1 LVGRGD
7 RCPRCGLVI
16 SWVERVR
23 RGDRVYYVAA
33 HSSGGGKRARRCY
46 LGPEEYVYVSKLHE
60 DLGLTLRGALERDRW
75 VDYMAS
81 LVEAIASQDD
91 RSRAVDILRR
101 VREAVD
107 DALRSLGAGGAGCG
121 EILGKIVKVLED
133 AEAYASLAS
142 SLEGH
147 EGDILECVVRD
158 AGEALKRVVEAR
170 ELLNRYIECIGGVK

>member
-1 LVGRGD
+1 MLRKGD
-7 RCPRCGLVI
+7 RCPRCGLTI

-23 RGDRVYYVAA
+23 RGGRVYYVAA
-33 HSSGGGKRARRCY
+33 HTSGGGKKPRRCY
-46 LGPEEYVYVSKLHE
+46 LGPKEYVYVSKLHE
-60 DLGLTLRGALERDRW
+60 DLNLVLKGALDGDRW

-107 DALRSLGAGGAGCG
+107 DALRSLGVGAGCG
-121 EILGKIVKVLED
+121 EILRDVVKELVD

-147 EGDILECVVRD
+147 EGDILDCIVKD
-158 AGEALKRVVEAR
+158 AGEALKRLVEAR
-170 ELLNRYIECIGGVK
+170 ELLHRYIECIGGVK

>member
-1 LVGRGD
+1 MLRKGD
-7 RCPRCGLVI
+7 RCPRCGLTI
-16 SWVERVR
+16 SWVERVSV
-23 RGDRVYYVAA
+23 GGRVYYVAA
-33 HSSGGGKRARRCY
+33 HTSGGGKKPRRCY
-46 LGPEEYVYVSKLHE
+46 LGPKEYLYVSKLHE
-60 DLGLTLRGALERDRW
+60 DLNLVLKGALDGDRW
-75 VDYMAS
+75 VDYMVS
-81 LVEAIASQDD
+81 LVDAIASQED
-91 RSRAVDILRR
+91 RSRAIDGLRR

-142 SLEGH
+142 SLGGH
-147 EGDILECVVRD
+147 EGDILDCVVRD